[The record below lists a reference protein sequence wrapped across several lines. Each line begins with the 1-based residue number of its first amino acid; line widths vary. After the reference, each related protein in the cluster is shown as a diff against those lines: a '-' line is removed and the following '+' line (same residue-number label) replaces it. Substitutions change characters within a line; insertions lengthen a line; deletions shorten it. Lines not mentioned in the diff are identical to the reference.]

1 MVPNWEREDIDLMVE
16 LPKKRTLDTSRIDM
30 NGDRVDL
37 TLGIVPNSQISYLA
51 VVGKPPT

>member
-16 LPKKRTLDTSRIDM
+16 LPKKRTPDTSHIDM
-30 NGDRVDL
+30 YGDRIDL